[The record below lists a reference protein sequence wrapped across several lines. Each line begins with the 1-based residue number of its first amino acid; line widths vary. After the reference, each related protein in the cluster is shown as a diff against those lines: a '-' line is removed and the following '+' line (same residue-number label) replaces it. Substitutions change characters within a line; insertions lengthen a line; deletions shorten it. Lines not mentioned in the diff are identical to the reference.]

1 METFV
6 GDSVKLMLDTNQ
18 DLSGYSNLFI
28 KYIRP
33 DGTTGNWASSEC
45 PTNNNVMERTLD
57 SGELDMVGT
66 WIVQAYITEPPAERF
81 NGIFARFRVLDNIDF
96 TTMPPTTAPPT
107 TLVPTTGP

>member
-6 GDSVKLMLDTNQ
+6 GDSIKLMLDTNQ

-45 PTNNNVMERTLD
+45 PTNNNVMERTYAKK
-57 SGELDMVGT
+57 SSTVVMMVSVFCNE
-66 WIVQAYITEPPAERF
+66 IMALSAH
-81 NGIFARFRVLDNIDF
+81 
-96 TTMPPTTAPPT
+96 
-107 TLVPTTGP
+107 